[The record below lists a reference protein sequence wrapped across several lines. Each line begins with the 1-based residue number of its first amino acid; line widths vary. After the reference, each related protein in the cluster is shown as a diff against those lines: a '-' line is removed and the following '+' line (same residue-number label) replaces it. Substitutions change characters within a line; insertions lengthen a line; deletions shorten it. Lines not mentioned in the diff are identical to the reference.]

1 MESVDILIQ
10 AAVIA
15 ATERKFEVARSALGE
30 IDFASLVTQRRKEVE
45 RVWGRESTLVKPELP
60 PKRITRLPVSQRDME
75 ATFLRDRF
83 TCRYEHCRRRTI
95 HLSVLKAVSRL
106 FPDLLPYKSTW
117 APIEQHIV
125 YWMWSTSLEHKV
137 SFPFQGTSHADN
149 LVTAC
154 YQCNDLKNYLPFET
168 LGWRFTEPATS
179 DWDGLRSYLPKL
191 IAVHRSL
198 QPADAPSSAI
208 AVRAKES
215 IQSVAPSPGCL
226 VRARLPGKK
235 TARGYRV
242 DAISDS
248 FVTLCEMWREEGA
261 RIWVAS
267 KNPQTV
273 PLPEVQLLLVLRATA
288 PSEGSTVALD

>member
-1 MESVDILIQ
+1 MESVDALVQ
-10 AAVIA
+10 AAVVGAIENRFEA
-15 ATERKFEVARSALGE
+15 ARRALRK
-30 IDFASLVTQRRKEVE
+30 IDFGSLVTQRTMEVR
-45 RVWGRESTLVKPELP
+45 RVWGRKSTLVKPDLP
-60 PKRITRLPVSQRDME
+60 AQRMPRLPVSQRSME

-83 TCRYEHCRRRTI
+83 ICRYEHCQRRTI
-95 HLSVLKAVSRL
+95 HLSVLKALSRL
-106 FPDLLPYKSTW
+106 FPELLPYRSTW
-117 APIEQHIV
+117 SPIEQHIV

-137 SFPFQGTSHADN
+137 SFPFQGTSQADN

-179 DWDGLRSYLPKL
+179 DWDGLRCYLPQL
-191 IAVHRSL
+191 MALHRGLPPAAV
-198 QPADAPSSAI
+198 PSAI
-208 AVRAKES
+208 AVGAKES
-215 IQSVAPSPGCL
+215 IQLVAPSLGCL

-235 TARGYRV
+235 TARAYRV

-288 PSEGSTVALD
+288 PSEGSTDTLH